1 MVGLGE
7 LLTQRPQVQGQ
18 ELYLRQNI
26 GISPY
31 DFHELIAELKVCF
44 LTDDLVFDRFKSIS
58 YEINIKDF
66 KLDSN

>member
-7 LLTQRPQVQGQ
+7 VLILRLYVQGQ
-18 ELYLRQNI
+18 ILFLRQNI

-44 LTDDLVFDRFKSIS
+44 LADYLVLDHFKSIS

-66 KLDSN
+66 KLLSN